1 MVTRPERD
9 RDRERS
15 RDRRRDDE
23 PGDNH
28 SWIARVAAPLAFF
41 AAATILIV
49 VVNQSLNSNPADE
62 AASPPSPPA
71 AVGGTSTAPTTQN
84 RPPSQRRFY
93 RIRAGDT
100 LDAIAL
106 RFDTTVDDLLQ
117 LNPGVEANAL
127 TPGQRIRVR

>member
-1 MVTRPERD
+1 MVTRGDRD
-9 RDRERS
+9 RDR
-15 RDRRRDDE
+15 DRGLRRDEDSG
-23 PGDNH
+23 GDR
-28 SWIARVAAPLAFF
+28 SWIPRVAAPLAFF
-41 AAATILIV
+41 AAATTLVV
-49 VVNQSLNSNPADE
+49 VVNRSLNSDAAED

-71 AVGGTSTAPTTQN
+71 AVGGTSTATTTKN

-106 RFDTTVDDLLQ
+106 RFNTTVADLLQ

>member
-1 MVTRPERD
+1 MVTRRD
-9 RDRERS
+9 S
-15 RDRRRDDE
+15 DRRRDADA
-23 PGDNH
+23 GADR
-28 SWIARVAAPLAFF
+28 SWIPRVAAPVAFF
-41 AAATILIV
+41 AAATILVV
-49 VVNQSLNSNPADE
+49 VVNRSLNSNPAEE
-62 AASPPSPPA
+62 AASPPAPPA
-71 AVGGTSTAPTTQN
+71 AVGGTSTAATTQN

-106 RFDTTVDDLLQ
+106 RFDTTVADLLA